1 MSEPFP
7 PADAPGTP
15 PAGGASARPRPGA
28 SRAEAGLRALFTE
41 RLAGRRAVLLLAA
54 GEAESSGRAALSAVE
69 LATAAARFGRSPVL
83 ADLGFQRPSL
93 HQALGLLDGAGV
105 TDAVF
110 DGLSIS
116 EAARPVQAR
125 GLRFLPVGAP
135 VADLDELLSSFGTGP
150 LLHGD
155 SDPDLL
161 LFLYVP
167 AGSPGL
173 HELAREVGAALVF
186 AGPDAPRESWGLPD
200 ECRVFAVL
208 APAAAPRRRPPPA
221 EPPPPVAEAA
231 PLLAEAPADVASPP
245 TEIEAPGDVASP
257 PTETEAPVA
266 DVVAPVDIA
275 PPLVEVE
282 APVAEVATPADIAL
296 PAEAEAPVGEVVAP
310 ADITPPP
317 AEAET
322 PVPEAVASSPLAEAE
337 APVAEIVAPADIA
350 PPFADASTSAEEDR
364 SVDEVPATAEP
375 VADFGASDNPFA
387 AADARTEVAEAA
399 SAVESADADLA
410 DADLADAD
418 RRGSDW
424 IDPERPEADQHD
436 VALADADRSH
446 VALADSDG
454 HDAERRAAD
463 GIDLERLAEDRS
475 EAVLADADRS
485 DVALADADRSDAVP
499 AADPSEAVPA
509 DADRSDAVREDAWED
524 RPAAVPPY
532 VDTEAGILAEVATLA
547 QVPDRDLRDGSAPDI
562 VPVEVDELVPSF
574 DAVDA
579 DPSVALPAEEDAG
592 RPSRRGRRGRQDEG
606 GALARY
612 VVPRQAEWK
621 EWLIRAQAI
630 LTLVVWTYYIVWRWG
645 WTLNPDHLWFAIP
658 LALAETWGLISG
670 FLFVHS
676 VWSLKH
682 RSAVKAPPG
691 LTADVLIPCY
701 DEPLEVIRRTAV
713 GARNMR
719 YPHKTW
725 ILDDGKRDEVRAM
738 AEEAGVGY
746 LRRET
751 NEHAKAGN
759 LNHGLANTEGEFVLV
774 LDADHVALPHMLDRL
789 LGILSQDRTL
799 AFVQSPQD
807 FYNTDAFTYEVDET
821 GRRMWEEQRLFF
833 SVLQPGKDARGA
845 AFFCGS
851 AAVLRRA
858 ALDEIGG
865 FSHHSITEDIET
877 SLRLHARGW
886 KSAFYGESL
895 AYGLAAGSAVAFHTQ
910 HLRWGQG
917 AMQVIKRFN
926 PLFTRGLTLSQR
938 LSYFASLTAYVGGL
952 QKLVFLL
959 APIVFFLTGILPIR
973 ALNAGFLARFLP
985 VLALTLVMSM
995 LLSRGIGNL
1004 LISERFHV
1012 AKFWTYTRA
1021 IFSILRRKPLS
1032 FKVTPKGP
1040 GHVPFGTYAPQ
1051 AVLMG
1056 VTAATVAFAFAA
1068 ERFGWVDY
1076 GWEGTRSPGFVANM
1090 VWAALNFVLASSVVQ
1105 MSLRIRQQRADH
1117 RFRDQF
1123 PIHVR
1128 MRSAEGTPH
1137 NMVALTEN
1145 LNPGGVGFRTGE
1157 PMRVGSEVRLTLSL
1171 TTGTMNVRGR
1181 IVHSSR
1187 IEDTDPPMY
1196 RSGAAFVGLPVPVRD
1211 AIELHCT
1218 QHAVPLEQSR
1228 YRTALRFLERAGER
1242 VRNLRGETRHAVQ
1255 LPAQVMLPRGSPE
1268 HAGGSP
1274 MAFLEDLSESGARL
1288 VMDRPVSPGTPIRFR
1303 VPGTSTERTGKVVF
1317 SRAIE
1322 TPIGVRYAVGVAHTG
1337 GPLKSGYGRKSGYF
1351 RAASRILNT

>member
-1 MSEPFP
+1 MTESLP
-7 PADAPGTP
+7 PADAPGAP
-15 PAGGASARPRPGA
+15 PAGSASARVRPGA

-54 GEAESSGRAALSAVE
+54 GEAESSGRAAAAAVE

-116 EAARPVQAR
+116 EAARPVQGR
-125 GLRFLPVGAP
+125 ELRFLPAGAP
-135 VADLDELLSSFGTGP
+135 VAELDELLSSFGTGP

-155 SDPDLL
+155 PDPDLL

-173 HELAREVGAALVF
+173 RELAREVGSALVF

-208 APAAAPRRRPPPA
+208 APAAVRRRR
-221 EPPPPVAEAA
+221 PPPPVAE
-231 PLLAEAPADVASPP
+231 L
-245 TEIEAPGDVASP
+245 
-257 PTETEAPVA
+257 
-266 DVVAPVDIA
+266 A
-275 PPLVEVE
+275 PPS
-282 APVAEVATPADIAL
+282 A
-296 PAEAEAPVGEVVAP
+296 EVVAP
-310 ADITPPP
+310 AD
-317 AEAET
+317 
-322 PVPEAVASSPLAEAE
+322 VAP
-337 APVAEIVAPADIA
+337 PVAE
-350 PPFADASTSAEEDR
+350 ASAFAEEDR
-364 SVDEVPATAEP
+364 SVDEVSGGAEP
-375 VADFGASDNPFA
+375 DARLVASDDPSPV
-387 AADARTEVAEAA
+387 DARTD
-399 SAVESADADLA
+399 AVESDVSAFRTADVD
-410 DADLADAD
+410 
-418 RRGSDW
+418 
-424 IDPERPEADQHD
+424 
-436 VALADADRSH
+436 
-446 VALADSDG
+446 
-454 HDAERRAAD
+454 
-463 GIDLERLAEDRS
+463 
-475 EAVLADADRS
+475 LADADRS
-485 DVALADADRSDAVP
+485 DSDSIDADRTDAV
-499 AADPSEAVPA
+499 VK
-509 DADRSDAVREDAWED
+509 ED
-524 RPAAVPPY
+524 RPVAVPPY
-532 VDTEAGILAEVATLA
+532 VDTDPGILAEVATLA
-547 QVPDRDLRDGSAPDI
+547 RVPDRDLRDGSAPDI
-562 VPVEVDELVPSF
+562 VPVEVEEGVPEF

-579 DPSVALPAEEDAG
+579 DPALVLPRENDAG

-682 RSAVKAPPG
+682 RTAVKAPPG

-759 LNHGLANTEGEFVLV
+759 LNHGLANTDGEFVLV
-774 LDADHVALPHMLDRL
+774 LDADHVALPHMLDRM

-917 AMQVIKRFN
+917 AMQVVKRFN

-985 VLALTLVMSM
+985 VLVLTLVMSM
-995 LLSRGIGNL
+995 ALSRGIGNL

-1021 IFSILRRKPLS
+1021 VFSILRRKPLS

-1068 ERFGWVDY
+1068 ARFGWVDY

-1128 MRSAEGTPH
+1128 MRSADGTPH
-1137 NMVALTEN
+1137 NLVALTEN

-1157 PMRVGSEVRLTLSL
+1157 PMRVGTEVRLTLSL

-1187 IEDTDPPMY
+1187 IADTDPPMY

-1337 GPLKSGYGRKSGYF
+1337 GALKPGYGRKSGYF

>member
-1 MSEPFP
+1 MSETLP
-7 PADAPGTP
+7 PADAPGAP
-15 PAGGASARPRPGA
+15 PAGGASTRPRPGA

-54 GEAESSGRAALSAVE
+54 GEAESSGRAAAAAVE
-69 LATAAARFGRSPVL
+69 LASAAARFGRSPVL

-116 EAARPVQAR
+116 EAARPVQGR
-125 GLRFLPVGAP
+125 GLRFLPAGAP

-155 SDPDLL
+155 PDPGLL

-173 HELAREVGAALVF
+173 RELAREVGAALVF

-200 ECRVFAVL
+200 ECRVYAVL
-208 APAAAPRRRPPPA
+208 APAAAPRRRPPPSPGEVA
-221 EPPPPVAEAA
+221 SPP
-231 PLLAEAPADVASPP
+231 AEAPAA
-245 TEIEAPGDVASP
+245 
-257 PTETEAPVA
+257 
-266 DVVAPVDIA
+266 
-275 PPLVEVE
+275 
-282 APVAEVATPADIAL
+282 
-296 PAEAEAPVGEVVAP
+296 EVVAP
-310 ADITPPP
+310 AG
-317 AEAET
+317 
-322 PVPEAVASSPLAEAE
+322 
-337 APVAEIVAPADIA
+337 IA
-350 PPFADASTSAEEDR
+350 PPFADAAASAGEDR
-364 SVDEVPATAEP
+364 SVDEVSATAEP
-375 VADFGASDNPFA
+375 APDLVASVDPFP
-387 AADARTEVAEAA
+387 ADARTEAAEAA
-399 SAVESADADLA
+399 PAVGTADADQA
-410 DADLADAD
+410 DADIADAGGRDSD
-418 RRGSDW
+418 R
-424 IDPERPEADQHD
+424 IHPERP
-436 VALADADRSH
+436 
-446 VALADSDG
+446 G
-454 HDAERRAAD
+454 AD
-463 GIDLERLAEDRS
+463 GSDFDR
-475 EAVLADADRS
+475 
-485 DVALADADRSDAVP
+485 P
-499 AADPSEAVPA
+499 AADRSEAVPA
-509 DADRSDAVREDAWED
+509 DADRADAVPAVAWED
-524 RPAAVPPY
+524 RPVAVPLY
-532 VDTEAGILAEVATLA
+532 VDADPGILAEVATLA
-547 QVPDRDLRDGSAPDI
+547 QVPDRDLRDGFAPDI
-562 VPVEVDELVPSF
+562 VPVEVEQLVPEF

-579 DPSVALPAEEDAG
+579 DPALAQVPEEDAG

-621 EWLIRAQAI
+621 EWLIRAQAV

-682 RSAVKAPPG
+682 RAAVKAPPG

-719 YPHKTW
+719 YPHRTW

-858 ALDEIGG
+858 ALEEIGG

-959 APIVFFLTGILPIR
+959 APIVYFLTGILPIR

-1021 IFSILRRKPLS
+1021 VFSILRRKPLS

-1068 ERFGWVDY
+1068 ARFGWVDY

-1137 NMVALTEN
+1137 SLVALTEN

-1157 PMRVGSEVRLTLSL
+1157 PMRVGTEVRLTLSL

-1187 IEDTDPPMY
+1187 IEGTDPPMY

-1337 GPLKSGYGRKSGYF
+1337 GALKSGYGRKSGYF